1 MVRSPSGQYTITAS
15 SSGYLPASAEM
26 FVTDEARITVPF
38 SLTVAVGGTVDLP
51 VFLPG
56 PAPAGGVTVT
66 LTSVDTTKLIMTSTI
81 IVPQGLTTPVVQPRI
96 TGVAPGWAW
105 INVAAIG
112 YTSVQRPVW
121 VTP

>member
-1 MVRSPSGQYTITAS
+1 M
-15 SSGYLPASAEM
+15 
-26 FVTDEARITVPF
+26 TDEARITVPF
-38 SLTVAVGGTVDLP
+38 NLTVAVGGTVALP

-56 PAPAGGVTVT
+56 PAPAGGVTLT
-66 LTSVDTTKLIMTSTI
+66 LSSMDTTRLITTATV
-81 IVPQGLTTPVVQPRI
+81 IVPQGLTTPVVQPTI

-121 VTP
+121 ITP